1 MPSRHLRSTSTITHD
16 GRAVPWLA
24 ADGPLSYSPEEPPDR
39 DYFFRYGRVVPGI
52 FAEKVNKRRHY
63 YFGASH
69 KDDARELLSFWEGAR
84 AKGVERV
91 ALCLGRIEAD
101 EVTAPAAVYVAPAYW
116 RGPAYLLVQ
125 HGSYQFVR
133 VRDQPELERGTVLL
147 YRGVQ
152 KTSTF
157 RFLCVGEL
165 HASRRTTWR
174 RYLAV
179 QAHVLSDATLSFN
192 SIHDR
197 AKRSETEHIRDRSW
211 MSDDLARQYGVDIE
225 RERFA
230 NILWNFTHESFA
242 LARWVAEHKFGP
254 NYVVCKTPLTNI
266 RMTTFF
272 AGEHEARIVD
282 PRCVEVVEA
291 HGCAVEHVG

>member
-1 MPSRHLRSTSTITHD
+1 MVEPCRGWPPMDHFPTPQKSRRGETTSFSTAGLFRASLLRKSTSAGTTTSAPHTKPN
-16 GRAVPWLA
+16 V
-24 ADGPLSYSPEEPPDR
+24 
-39 DYFFRYGRVVPGI
+39 
-52 FAEKVNKRRHY
+52 
-63 YFGASH
+63 
-69 KDDARELLSFWEGAR
+69 RELLSFWEAAR

-91 ALCLGRIEAD
+91 ALCLGRIEED
-101 EVTAPAAVYVAPAYW
+101 DVTAPAAVYVAPSYW

-133 VRDQPELERGTVLL
+133 VRAQPELEHGTVFL

-152 KTSTF
+152 KSSTF
-157 RFLCVGEL
+157 RFLCAGEL
-165 HASRRTTWR
+165 HASRRWTWR

-179 QAHVLSDATLSFN
+179 QAHVLSDATLSC
-192 SIHDR
+192 
-197 AKRSETEHIRDRSW
+197 
-211 MSDDLARQYGVDIE
+211 
-225 RERFA
+225 
-230 NILWNFTHESFA
+230 
-242 LARWVAEHKFGP
+242 WVAEHKFGP